1 MKGSYI
7 LLIYLNKKKEI
18 TIGKLGTI
26 AFNPGWYAYV
36 GSALNSLSGRINRH
50 LKNGKKL
57 YWHIDYFLQD
67 TTVKTVFYKE
77 SEIHE
82 ECMIAEEFFKECKQ
96 ITGFG
101 CSDCHCQSHLFYDS
115 KKQLLQII
123 EHFNMIEYP
132 KQNT

>member
-26 AFNPGWYAYV
+26 TFNPGWYAYV

-50 LKNGKKL
+50 LKHGKKL
-57 YWHIDYFLQD
+57 HWHIDYFLQD

-82 ECMIAEEFFKECKQ
+82 ECMIAEEFFKKCKQ
-96 ITGFG
+96 IKGFG
-101 CSDCHCQSHLFYDS
+101 CSDCHCQSHLFYDA
-115 KKQLLQII
+115 KKQLLKII